1 MKTKKTLLII
11 GIFLFLGITFS
22 VKAQEKYGNDPN
34 KCRTNLSL
42 FNEAAKVGNYSA
54 AYEPWKWCMDNCPES
69 SKVLYALGL
78 KMVETHYD
86 EAAGYITPV
95 KGQKIEEGGSIV
107 KVEGD
112 YFDTSKMDKAEM
124 AKHAAEIEKVY
135 EQRIQYFPENLG
147 KVYSDWANTLFKRA
161 QLENTGNFKK
171 EIYEKLG
178 LSFKADPNGMSV
190 KNLAK
195 YFELFTDEYKD
206 TNPQLVFDTYD
217 EINEA
222 VNGKMDGYSKGLDQ
236 INAKEEAGQTL
247 TSKEK
252 RQKHA
257 AEINLTA
264 LGQVEG
270 YLDNSLSEIAT
281 CERLIP
287 LYTENFNKYKTDPV
301 WLKRAVSRLNQKECT
316 TDPLYPKMV
325 EAYVNADPSSAAYV
339 FYAGIL
345 LDQGQDNKAVE
356 YFDKAINLET
366 DNYKKA
372 KYYYRLAL
380 IMKNKGQ
387 VGKSR
392 DYAKKAIQQRP
403 SYGAAY
409 LLISNLYAGSA
420 NNCGTDEFSKRM
432 VYVAAADQARRA
444 KAVDPGISA
453 TANKY
458 IESYMASAPSKKLIF
473 TEGKASGTPYTIG
486 CWINETTKI
495 P

>member
-1 MKTKKTLLII
+1 MRI
-11 GIFLFLGITFS
+11 
-22 VKAQEKYGNDPN
+22 KYYPD
-34 KCRTNLSL
+34 
-42 FNEAAKVGNYSA
+42 
-54 AYEPWKWCMDNCPES
+54 
-69 SKVLYALGL
+69 
-78 KMVETHYD
+78 
-86 EAAGYITPV
+86 
-95 KGQKIEEGGSIV
+95 
-107 KVEGD
+107 
-112 YFDTSKMDKAEM
+112 
-124 AKHAAEIEKVY
+124 
-135 EQRIQYFPENLG
+135 NLG
-147 KVYSDWANTLFKRA
+147 KVYSDWANSIFDRAEADKRGTKVYK
-161 QLENTGNFKK
+161 E
-171 EIYEKLG
+171 EIYDKLR
-178 LSFKADPNGMSV
+178 LSFQADPSGMSV
-190 KNLAK
+190 KNLAY
-195 YFELFTDEYKD
+195 YFQEFTNANKD
-206 TNPQLVFDTYD
+206 NNAQAVFDTYD
-217 EINEA
+217 EIMEA
-222 VNGKMDGYSKGLDQ
+222 VGDKMDTYSKNLDVLTT
-236 INAKEEAGQTL
+236 KEEGGAAL
-247 TSKEK
+247 SSKDKKTKE
-252 RQKHA
+252 A
-257 AEINLTA
+257 SEINLTA
-264 LGQVEG
+264 LGQVQV
-270 YLDNSLSEIAT
+270 YLDNTLSTVAT

-287 LYTENFNKYKTDPV
+287 LYSGNFEKNKADVV
-301 WLKRAVSRLNQKECT
+301 WLKRAVSRLNDKECT
-316 TDPLYPKMV
+316 EDPLYPKMV
-325 EAYVNADPSSAAYV
+325 EAYVNAAPSSDAYV